1 MKYLTK
7 MERVTIVVDIMKK
20 LKNFKGKRGET
31 IDLYN
36 DMYSFV
42 TEFKDI
48 TKQYIEQPDDNVKE
62 FKGILFF
69 DEIGKHIEYILP
81 AKPHRQPLFVIRGSN
96 L

>member
-1 MKYLTK
+1 MTYLTK
-7 MERVTIVVDIMKK
+7 IERVTIVVDIMKK

-48 TKQYIEQPDDNVKE
+48 TKQYIDQPDDNVKE
-62 FKGILFF
+62 FRGKLDF

-81 AKPHRQPLFVIRGSN
+81 AKSYQQPLFVIRGST